1 MGPFIDDLPTKGVIF
16 PLESR
21 GSHLKV
27 GRFGWKS
34 RGNISTTSWK
44 PFFYLWGSPYK
55 SVYIYICAYTN
66 VHIYIYICVCIYI
79 YTHTCAYRI
88 HPMTT
93 GCTSVALEPR
103 LLLAYRMIASPRL
116 RTSGTL
122 VWQPFQVSSP
132 CQIWKGKCVIFIIT
146 TFP

>member
-21 GSHLKV
+21 GFHLKV

-55 SVYIYICAYTN
+55 SVYIYICTY
-66 VHIYIYICVCIYI
+66 HMYIYI
-79 YTHTCAYRI
+79 YTHTCTYRI

-116 RTSGTL
+116 GTSGTL
-122 VWQPFQVSSP
+122 VWHPFQVSSP
-132 CQIWKGKCVIFIIT
+132 CQSGKGNALFSSLLLFHRFFTKASGS
-146 TFP
+146 

>member
-1 MGPFIDDLPTKGVIF
+1 MRKHGPIYRWFTYKNGWFSHGIQRIPPKGLEDLAGNHGEIYQQHPG
-16 PLESR
+16 SR
-21 GSHLKV
+21 FST
-27 GRFGWKS
+27 FGD
-34 RGNISTTSWK
+34 
-44 PFFYLWGSPYK
+44 PYINLC
-55 SVYIYICAYTN
+55 IYTY
-66 VHIYIYICVCIYI
+66 VHITCTYIYI
-79 YTHTCAYRI
+79 YTHTCTYRI